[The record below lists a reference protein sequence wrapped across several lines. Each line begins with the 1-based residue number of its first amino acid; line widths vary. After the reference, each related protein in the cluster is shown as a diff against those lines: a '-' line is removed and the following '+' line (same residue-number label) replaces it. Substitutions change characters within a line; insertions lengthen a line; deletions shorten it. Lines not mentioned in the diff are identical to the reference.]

1 MFTDFKA
8 FLQRGNVVELAIAVV
23 MGAAFG
29 KIVSSLVDD
38 VVMPVIG
45 LLMGGVDIRGL
56 ALTVSGA
63 TVRYGAFL
71 QAVVD
76 FLVVGFAVFV
86 MVRAYERIRG
96 AEVRKV

>member
-1 MFTDFKA
+1 MNDFKA

-38 VVMPVIG
+38 VVMPIAG
-45 LLMGGVDIRGL
+45 LALGGIDFKGL
-56 ALTVSGA
+56 ALTVGSA

-76 FLVVGFAVFV
+76 FIIVGFAVFA
-86 MVRAYERIRG
+86 MVRAYERLRG
-96 AEVRKV
+96 AEVKKA